1 MTKAPAKAKTKLRDA
16 RVDPPTDL
24 GANAVGDISA
34 ALNLLL
40 ADAFALYMKT
50 KNFHWHVSG
59 PHFRDFHLMFDE
71 QADQIFGITD
81 EIAERV
87 RKVGGKTIHSIG
99 EIARTTRVLEN
110 EKDYVEPSDMVAE
123 LRDDNKDFIA
133 RLRAAHE
140 VCSGHNDSASTSL
153 IEQWIDDAERRHWFL
168 FETSRRG
175 DSSGH

>member
-1 MTKAPAKAKTKLRDA
+1 MTKAPAKTKKLRDG

-40 ADAFALYMKT
+40 ADAFAFYIKT

-59 PHFRDFHLMFDE
+59 PHFRDYHLLFDE

-81 EIAERV
+81 AIAERV

-140 VCSGHNDSASTSL
+140 VCSGHNDTASTSL

-168 FETSRRG
+168 FETSRKG

>member
-1 MTKAPAKAKTKLRDA
+1 MTKAPAKTKKLRDG

-59 PHFRDFHLMFDE
+59 PHFRDFHLLFDE

-81 EIAERV
+81 AIAERV

-140 VCSGHNDSASTSL
+140 VCSGHNDTASTSL

-168 FETSRRG
+168 FETSRKG

>member
-1 MTKAPAKAKTKLRDA
+1 MTKAAVKTKKQRDA

-40 ADAFALYMKT
+40 ADAFALYIKT

-59 PHFRDFHLMFDE
+59 PHFRDFHLLFDE
-71 QADQIFGITD
+71 QADQIFAITD
-81 EIAERV
+81 AIAERV
-87 RKVGGKTIHSIG
+87 RKVGGKTIHSTA

-140 VCSGHNDSASTSL
+140 VCAEHNDTASTSL
-153 IEQWIDDAERRHWFL
+153 IEQWIDEAERRHWFL